1 MDAEVIAQRLI
12 KLRGG
17 KSREQVA
24 KDLEISVSAI
34 AMYENGARI
43 PRDEMKKKIAQYY
56 GVSVEEIFFS

>member
-34 AMYENGARI
+34 AMYENGSRI

>member
-1 MDAEVIAQRLI
+1 MEAEVIAQRLI

>member
-1 MDAEVIAQRLI
+1 MDAEAIAQSLI
-12 KLRGG
+12 KLRGS

-24 KDLEISVSAI
+24 KDLEISVSAV

-56 GVSVEEIFFS
+56 GVSVEEIFFA

>member
-1 MDAEVIAQRLI
+1 MDAEVIAKRLI
-12 KLRGG
+12 KLRGD

-43 PRDEMKKKIAQYY
+43 PRDEMKKRIAQYY
-56 GVSVEEIFFS
+56 GISVEEIFFA

>member
-1 MDAEVIAQRLI
+1 MDAEAIAQRLI
-12 KLRGG
+12 KLRGS

-24 KDLEISVSAI
+24 KDLEISASAV

-56 GVSVEEIFFS
+56 GVSVEEIFFA